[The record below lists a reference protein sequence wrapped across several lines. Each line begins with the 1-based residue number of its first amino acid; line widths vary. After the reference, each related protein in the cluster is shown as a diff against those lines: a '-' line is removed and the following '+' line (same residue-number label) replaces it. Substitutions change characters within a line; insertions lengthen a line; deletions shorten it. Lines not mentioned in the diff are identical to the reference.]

1 MRRVSILALCA
12 VTLSAGNV
20 TIPAEDRERLKR
32 LQLQVKLA
40 SEQIGHAKE
49 TAQHAQETLQRAQ
62 AEGAAALKE
71 HNALIERYCKEAGFS
86 VGQIQKG
93 DCKPGEDGSIPP
105 PPVEIKPDLKKLNG
119 DEK

>member
-71 HNALIERYCKEAGFS
+71 HNALIERYCKRPASPWARSKRETVNPAKMGAS
-86 VGQIQKG
+86 RRHR
-93 DCKPGEDGSIPP
+93 S
-105 PPVEIKPDLKKLNG
+105 KLSPIS
-119 DEK
+119 KS